1 MNKELI
7 FIKDFYYTKSDNDI
21 DVSEIS
27 PIMRRKLS
35 RLDKHALTTMF
46 KVYSKDAEEI
56 VYASQDGESDRLNT
70 IISQYTG
77 MNEVSP
83 AQFSASVHN
92 YPAGFFTLFKKLNI
106 PYCAVSAGKNSL
118 TAGLIKAAISNYD
131 NVLFTYAD
139 RLSVSCMVTKQEE
152 KISFSLDEIDSEDE
166 FASFINIL
174 EGKK

>member
-92 YPAGFFTLFKKLNI
+92 YPAGFFTLFKKLNVFPSYLHTI
-106 PYCAVSAGKNSL
+106 LARSHISIIQTIILYNSN
-118 TAGLIKAAISNYD
+118 K
-131 NVLFTYAD
+131 
-139 RLSVSCMVTKQEE
+139 C
-152 KISFSLDEIDSEDE
+152 ISF
-166 FASFINIL
+166 
-174 EGKK
+174 